1 MTFHCASETLRE
13 GSEELDENLAILAEA
28 PHAKWGPCHS
38 CSCRGFRSRPA
49 KDNICGDCGH
59 HWDMHY

>member
-1 MTFHCASETLRE
+1 VTFPYKSGSFLDASTVATEHSRFVE
-13 GSEELDENLAILAEA
+13 DAAQ
-28 PHAKWGPCHS
+28 AKWGPCHS

-59 HWDMHY
+59 HWEMHY